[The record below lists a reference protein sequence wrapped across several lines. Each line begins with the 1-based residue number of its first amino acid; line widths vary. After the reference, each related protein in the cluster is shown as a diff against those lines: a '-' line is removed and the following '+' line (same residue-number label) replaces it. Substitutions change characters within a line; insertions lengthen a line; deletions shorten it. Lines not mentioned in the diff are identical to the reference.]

1 MEIPTN
7 NILFLKGVFPED
19 CSKVE
24 DQYIE
29 NLSENTSFPDELGKN
44 IDIKR
49 KIHYDKIQKHFHTI
63 KSWVEVT
70 KNIKIKCWYCE
81 SMFMGVPVFI
91 PSGIHDSPK
100 GKIYDVYGIFCTF
113 GCAFSFIKHSAEF
126 INDKSQWDKVEMLKM
141 LYFLFYN
148 KKIDTIVPSPNKY
161 KLEQYGGDMSLA
173 EFKKELKKIN
183 LCNIGTTHH

>member
-29 NLSENTSFPDELGKN
+29 NLNDAAAFSEDSNRHM
-44 IDIKR
+44 DIKR
-49 KIHYDKIQKHFHTI
+49 KMHYDKIQKHFHSV
-63 KSWVEVT
+63 KAWVEST

-91 PSGIHDSPK
+91 PSGIHNSPK

-113 GCAFSFIKHSAEF
+113 GCAYAFIKSSSEF
-126 INDKSQWDKVEMLKM
+126 IHDKSHWDKIEMLKM
-141 LYFLFYN
+141 LFFLFYN
-148 KKIDTIVPSPNKY
+148 KKIDTIMPSPNKY
-161 KLEQYGGDMSLA
+161 RLEQYGGDMSLP

-183 LCNIGTTHH
+183 LCNIGVTNH